1 MKRPK
6 NIQGD
11 QLANT
16 SCREVFAKLLPEAP
30 PHRGIGM
37 QLSKT
42 SLPHP
47 L

>member
-30 PHRGIGM
+30 HDAGLNRVT
-37 QLSKT
+37 LSC
-42 SLPHP
+42 SER
-47 L
+47 